1 MFIEPKEVKPVVPEA
16 TGMTVLR
23 MGYFPMSDIVS
34 SKMGTNDNRPEGVN
48 RKKVSAHELSI
59 KNGLYRPEHFEPPV
73 VEINGED
80 ATKDGKP
87 LFQLTTGGHRHM
99 AHENTDSKYFYA
111 AHVKFED
118 CNGKSANYWRKIYQ
132 SNENKEDNGV
142 VEKNVRSSEGIKS
155 TVHSLIESG
164 DVTPD
169 IKGIQSALEDQG
181 LGKNTERG
189 KNLLNQIRAE
199 LGQVKGVTRLYSKA
213 DVAKIV
219 VEETTPMT
227 SVIVRTMKDSTG
239 YDGDYDSRLI
249 DKIME
254 TYSTTKKYINV
265 FLHWTGLNPN
275 EIIKTREVK
284 QNVLETEY
292 KKAKA
297 FVEAYESGELERRL
311 NIRFLPQIEGE
322 YEVENIKQAA

>member
-1 MFIEPKEVKPVVPEA
+1 MVIKPKEVKPVVPKS
-16 TGMTVLR
+16 TGMTVLE
-23 MGYFPMSDIVS
+23 MGYIPMNKIQS
-34 SKMGTNDNRPEGVN
+34 SKLGTNVNRPEGVKA
-48 RKKVSAHELSI
+48 KKVVAHELSI
-59 KNGLYRPEHFEPPV
+59 KNGLYRPEFFEPPV
-73 VEINGED
+73 VEWDEE
-80 ATKDGKP
+80 
-87 LFQLTTGGHRHM
+87 LQCFVLVTGGHRHM
-99 AHENTDSKYFYA
+99 AHENTGSKYFYVA
-111 AHVKFED
+111 VVKFED

-181 LGKNTERG
+181 FAKNTERG

-213 DVAKIV
+213 EVAQIV
-219 VEETTPMT
+219 VEETTPMN

-239 YDGDYDSRLI
+239 YDKDYDSRLV
-249 DKIME
+249 DAVM
-254 TYSTTKKYINV
+254 TTFTTSKKYINV

-284 QNVLETEY
+284 NRVLETQYE
-292 KKAKA
+292 KAKA
-297 FVEAYESGELERRL
+297 FVEAYESGELQKRTA
-311 NIRFLPQIEGE
+311 IRYLPQIDGE
-322 YEVENIKQAA
+322 YEVESVKVVA